1 MRHVPHLYLPG
12 PWEDD
17 EIEVPG
23 PARRHLATVLRYESG
38 SQVTYTDG
46 AGGVGDGT
54 WMGDSVRRGPERDV
68 QRRSPYLTIAVAP
81 PKPKERQRFI
91 VEKLQELEVDEL
103 VWLATAYGQA
113 RPPSHERS
121 RAWAIAALEQSRGAY
136 LIGCANGTLADLD
149 RPIAALPGGSAPGDL
164 LPLPGP
170 VTVAIGPEGGF
181 TDVEVEACPRS
192 LSLGRTVLR
201 TETAAIAA
209 GMLVRAADCR

>member
-1 MRHVPHLYLPG
+1 
-12 PWEDD
+12 
-17 EIEVPG
+17 
-23 PARRHLATVLRYESG
+23 
-38 SQVTYTDG
+38 
-46 AGGVGDGT
+46 
-54 WMGDSVRRGPERDV
+54 
-68 QRRSPYLTIAVAP
+68 VAP

-121 RAWAIAALEQSRGAY
+121 RAWAVGALEQSRGAY
-136 LIGCANGTLADLD
+136 LMGCGNGTLADLD
-149 RPIAALPGGSAPGDL
+149 RPIMARPGGSAPGDL
-164 LPLPGP
+164 FPLPGP

-181 TDVEVEACPRS
+181 TDVEIEACPRS

-201 TETAAIAA
+201 TDTAAIAA